1 MIDYWLEWMPL
12 LWKGTLTT
20 VQVTV
25 LAAVLALLLA
35 ALTGICRLSKF
46 RLIRGLAL
54 VYVLTF
60 RGIALLVLLFWIYY
74 VLPYMNIELSKTMA
88 AVLAL
93 GLNYGA
99 FGSEIVRSSILAVPQ
114 GQWEAARALNMTPAQ
129 RMFRII
135 FPQALVRMIPP
146 FNNLMIEL
154 LKASSL
160 LFFIGMADLVQ
171 QADILRGLYFQQ
183 STQLYFTLL
192 VIYFIL
198 ASMISYAARLFE
210 RKMSAGRL

>member
-1 MIDYWLEWMPL
+1 MFDYWLEWMPL
-12 LWKGTLTT
+12 LWKGFVTT
-20 VQVTV
+20 VEVT
-25 LAAVLALLLA
+25 AYSAVLALLLA

-74 VLPYMNIELSKTMA
+74 VLPYMNIELSKTLA
-88 AVLAL
+88 AVIALA
-93 GLNYGA
+93 LNYGA

-129 RMFRII
+129 RMIRVI
-135 FPQALVRMIPP
+135 FPQALIRMIPP

-160 LFFIGMADLVQ
+160 LYFIGLADLVHQ
-171 QADILRGLYFQQ
+171 SNVLRSLYYPQT
-183 STQLYFTLL
+183 TQIYLILL
-192 VIYFIL
+192 VIYFIM
-198 ASMISYAARLFE
+198 ASIISYGFRLLE
-210 RKMSAGRL
+210 RKWSAGRL

>member
-1 MIDYWLEWMPL
+1 MFDYWLQWMPL
-12 LWKGTLTT
+12 LWKGLVTT
-20 VQVTV
+20 VEVT
-25 LAAVLALLLA
+25 AYSAVLALLLA
-35 ALTGICRLSKF
+35 VLTGICRVSRF
-46 RLIRGLAL
+46 RVIRGLAL
-54 VYVLTF
+54 LYVLTF

-74 VLPYMNIELSKTMA
+74 VLPYMDIELSKTMA

-114 GQWEAARALNMTPAQ
+114 GQWEAAKALNMRPFE

-135 FPQALVRMIPP
+135 FPQALIRMIPP

-160 LFFIGMADLVQ
+160 LYFIGLADLVHQ
-171 QADILRGLYFQQ
+171 SNVLRGLYLQQ
-183 STQLYFTLL
+183 TTQIYLTLL
-192 VIYFIL
+192 IIYFIL
-198 ASMISYAARLFE
+198 ASIISYAFRLLE
-210 RKMSAGRL
+210 RRWSAGRL